1 MMKTLYAQAQQ
12 GKVVLAEKELPAPGP
27 GQVLLKAKYSAM
39 SPGTEWAL
47 LNGFIVPL
55 PTSIGY
61 AMVAEVIECG
71 PEVYELKVGDHIV
84 TTGEHAQYLIMDE
97 MNCTICPEGVDLR
110 QAAFWNLG
118 HTGMYAIRRANLQLG
133 EPCAVLGQGFV
144 GAITAQVA
152 KLAGACPV
160 IVTDLDNSRLDAA
173 KTMGVDIVINSKE
186 DPEGLQREVD
196 KLGRGGL
203 PVIFEATGA
212 RGPLMQA
219 AELIGERGRLVMISQ
234 VHGEALPPIDDPIM
248 QKGASLIGTY
258 INSKPFKL
266 RRADL
271 FIEGVWPPV
280 MHKQTTRYTGSD
292 VWTSD
297 EDIRVF
303 LDLIKYG
310 KLDITPLISHEFKYT
325 DISQAYADYVCPN
338 ISPDMTGGLINWI
351 DE

>member
-1 MMKTLYAQAQQ
+1 MKTLYAQAQAD
-12 GKVVLAEKELPAPGP
+12 GKVALVEKELPAPGP

-39 SPGTEWAL
+39 SPGTENGL
-47 LNGFIVPL
+47 LGNHIVPL

-61 AMVAEVIECG
+61 AMVAEVIEVG

-97 MNCTICPEGVDLR
+97 MNCTICPEGIDLK

-118 HTGMYAIRRANLQLG
+118 HTGMYALRRSNLQMG
-133 EPCAVLGQGFV
+133 EACAVLGQGFV
-144 GAITAQVA
+144 GAITAQCA
-152 KLAGACPV
+152 RIAGAMPV
-160 IVTDLDNSRLDAA
+160 IVTDLDDERLEAA
-173 KTMGVDIVINSKE
+173 KKMGVDIAINSKT
-186 DPEGLQREVD
+186 DPEGLEREVK
-196 KLGRGGL
+196 KLGCGGL

-234 VHGEALPPIDDPIM
+234 VHGEAMPPIDDPIM

-258 INSKPFKL
+258 VNSKPFKL

-271 FIEGVWPPV
+271 FIDGVWPPV
-280 MHKQTTRYTGSD
+280 MHRDLARYGSSD
-292 VWTSD
+292 CWTSD

-303 LDLIKYG
+303 LGLIAYG

-325 DISQAYADYVCPN
+325 DITAAYAEHVYPN
-338 ISPDMTGGLINWI
+338 IDGAMTGGVINWA
-351 DE
+351 E